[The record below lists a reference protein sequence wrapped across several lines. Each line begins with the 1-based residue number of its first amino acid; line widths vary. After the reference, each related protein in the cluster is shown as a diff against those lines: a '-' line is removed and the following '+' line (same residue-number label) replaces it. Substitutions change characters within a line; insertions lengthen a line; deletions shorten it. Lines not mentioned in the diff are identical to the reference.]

1 MNRQPPVTPGA
12 LLARLSIWTIVHH
25 DWLAAQIRFYVW
37 TASATILFFSIASII
52 PLQIALLALLGC
64 GIGMLIVLW
73 SLIHWRKSILLAI
86 RDAELKQL
94 AHAAMLNLIQSRQIG
109 GPAIV
114 HRDGP
119 IRRWVKKR
127 HHF

>member
-1 MNRQPPVTPGA
+1 MNRQPPVPPGA
-12 LLARLSIWTIVHH
+12 LLARLSIWTLVHH

-52 PLQIALLALLGC
+52 PLQIALLILLFG
-64 GIGMLIVLW
+64 GLGTLIVLW

-86 RDAELKQL
+86 RDEALKQL
-94 AHAAMLNLIQSRQIG
+94 AHTAMLNLINSRQIG
-109 GPAIV
+109 RPAIV

-119 IRRWVKKR
+119 IRRWVKKK
-127 HHF
+127 HHS